1 MEVLDVL
8 EVLTRKLVL
17 KKCSGMSSKVK
28 NSIIVD
34 YISLLIGVL
43 SDDDLEKLASN
54 DVDKVVAGMARK
66 ELARR
71 RGRG

>member
-1 MEVLDVL
+1 M